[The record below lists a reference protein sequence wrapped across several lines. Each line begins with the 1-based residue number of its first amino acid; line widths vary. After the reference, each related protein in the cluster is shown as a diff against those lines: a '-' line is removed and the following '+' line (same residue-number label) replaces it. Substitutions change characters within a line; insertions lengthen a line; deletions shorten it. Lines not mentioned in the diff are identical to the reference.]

1 MDHTN
6 INRRIAVVALF
17 DDHGRLLMQHRDDK
31 APVSPNKWCCPGG
44 GIEPGETEEEAAR
57 RELWEETGLR
67 VDGSLTLH
75 WQGLSPTTG
84 HLETC
89 NEYSL
94 FIARTHAC
102 QEDVVL
108 GEGQAMVFVPFA
120 EVPALDLSPSAKH
133 FVKLLLASAEK
144 L

>member
-1 MDHTN
+1 MDN
-6 INRRIAVVALF
+6 SAINRRIAVVALF
-17 DDHGRLLMQHRDDK
+17 DDHGHLLMQHRDDK

-44 GIEPGETEEEAAR
+44 GIEPGETAEEAAR

-67 VDGSLTLH
+67 VDGSLTLL
-75 WQGLSPTTG
+75 WQGLLPTTG
-84 HLETC
+84 SLQTR

-94 FIARTHAC
+94 FTARTQAR

-108 GEGQAMVFVPFA
+108 GEGQAMVFVPLA
-120 EVPALDLSPSAKH
+120 QVPALDLSPSAKH

>member
-1 MDHTN
+1 MDHPN

-67 VDGSLTLH
+67 VDGSLTLL
-75 WQGLSPTTG
+75 WQGRLPATG
-84 HLETC
+84 HLETH

-94 FIARTHAC
+94 FTARTQAR

-108 GEGQAMVFVPFA
+108 GEGQAMVFVPLDQ
-120 EVPALDLSPSAKH
+120 VSALDLSPSAKH
-133 FVKLLLASAEK
+133 FVKLLLASAESI
-144 L
+144 

>member
-1 MDHTN
+1 MDN
-6 INRRIAVVALF
+6 SDIDRRIAVVALF

-44 GIEPGETEEEAAR
+44 GIEPGETAEEAAH

-67 VDGSLTLH
+67 VNGSLTLL
-75 WQGLSPTTG
+75 WQGLLPATG
-84 HLETC
+84 HLEMR

-94 FIARTHAC
+94 FTACTQAR

-108 GEGQAMVFVPFA
+108 GEGQAMVFVPLA
-120 EVPALDLSPSAKH
+120 QVPALDLSPSATY

-144 L
+144 F